1 MTSLPSF
8 YFLLQ
13 RKKSAQ
19 FLFVHSLVFPP
30 KENEVR
36 MWVDGEAEK
45 TMEME
50 EMALSQSEEQLA
62 TSPPGS
68 AISRAGWRP
77 WQLITKAPRTQCQ
90 VLYLCAPAWASWLQP
105 FPPKPSH
112 LLFSIPLILLSV
124 CLCARLFVGLGG
136 ETWVRP
142 QGRCLMSER

>member
-77 WQLITKAPRTQCQ
+77 
-90 VLYLCAPAWASWLQP
+90 
-105 FPPKPSH
+105 
-112 LLFSIPLILLSV
+112 
-124 CLCARLFVGLGG
+124 
-136 ETWVRP
+136 
-142 QGRCLMSER
+142 

>member
-1 MTSLPSF
+1 MQLKTSDDIIALFSF
-8 YFLLQ
+8 SFLLQ

-45 TMEME
+45 TMEMK

-77 WQLITKAPRTQCQ
+77 WQLITKAPPESNAKFFIC
-90 VLYLCAPAWASWLQP
+90 VLLHGQADYSLSLQN
-105 FPPKPSH
+105 
-112 LLFSIPLILLSV
+112 LLICFS
-124 CLCARLFVGLGG
+124 LF
-136 ETWVRP
+136 R
-142 QGRCLMSER
+142 